1 LREFPTPRLVS
12 SKCIEFEPC
21 RYNGLIIKSS
31 IVEKLKEYVEFHPV
45 CPEVEIGLGIPRDP
59 IRLEE
64 SNGELELLQPSTAVN
79 LTVEMSQFANSFLES
94 LENIDGFILKNKSP
108 SCGVKA
114 VRVYINGGKSRPK
127 TDGVGAFAR
136 EVYRHFPYHPV
147 EDEGRL
153 RNFSIRENFIT
164 RIYTLADF
172 REKVQ
177 KGDFRDLLE
186 FHTRNKLLFLS
197 YSQFYL
203 RELGRMISNSR
214 DWRINKLI
222 RAYGHLMEEMLLKDP
237 TPPANVNVLQH
248 AAGHFSKDLTHQ
260 EKSFFLNSLQK
271 YREGRIPLLINQNIL
286 KSWII
291 RFENEYLAEQSF
303 FEPYPEDLMQITFI

>member
-1 LREFPTPRLVS
+1 LT
-12 SKCIEFEPC
+12 
-21 RYNGLIIKSS
+21 
-31 IVEKLKEYVEFHPV
+31 
-45 CPEVEIGLGIPRDP
+45 
-59 IRLEE
+59 LE
-64 SNGELELLQPSTAVN
+64 
-79 LTVEMSQFANSFLES
+79 MFQFANTFLES
-94 LENIDGFILKNKSP
+94 LKAIDGFILKNKSP

-127 TDGVGAFAR
+127 TDGIGAFAR
-136 EVYRHFPYHPV
+136 EVYRHFPYQPV

-153 RNFSIRENFIT
+153 RNFRIRENFLT
-164 RIYTLADF
+164 RIYTLAEF
-172 REKVQ
+172 RENVQ

-214 DWRINKLI
+214 DWQIDKLKGT
-222 RAYGHLMEEMLLKDP
+222 YSHLMKEMLLINP
-237 TPPANVNVLQH
+237 NSPSIVNVLLH
-248 AAGHFSKDLTHQ
+248 AAGHFSQDLTHQ

-271 YREGRIPLLINQNIL
+271 YREGRIPLLIIQNIL

-291 RFENEYLAEQSF
+291 RFEDEYLAEQTF
-303 FEPYPEDLMQITFI
+303 FEPYPDDLMQITFI